1 MENEKVGSKTDGK
14 NDNEPRKDTDED
26 KEQGQSKKT
35 GEEETRKEKGS
46 ERYSVELTVEVVV
59 DEGSAV
65 TMMDLLKGIQKK
77 CGVVDGCRVRGERLY
92 EVTMRTCLGKMKIM
106 EGLRVNGVM
115 VHAQD
120 LLNNDLTVSFLN
132 LPVYVPDRMI
142 LKRLEEWGVEPIS
155 AIKKRVWPGTEITDG
170 TRFLR
175 VRFNDKVR
183 SLPYSTK
190 LDTVRGAE
198 YFRVLH
204 NRQVPVCR
212 LCIQPDVKLCQGVQV
227 WGGEREEEEEEAD
240 KEEDEDKEE
249 DGEKDEE
256 GAEGVKK
263 RPFEDVSDEDEGPS
277 DGGAVG
283 GEEGAKRSAKQ
294 SSGGTEGSSRGAE
307 GSSGGGKKC
316 RSPGVVEDIS
326 EASEMEEGELEEG
339 PVDTKVFGSPNDE
352 PRGRGMRRNRSEEK
366 KTSSENAGRAARR
379 KADKER
385 VTEKRRVSSTE
396 GELGKDTGN
405 TLGWGCVDEVKKEWM
420 GEVFANNGSVH
431 ARGVAILINS
441 GVVKNARMVE
451 DDGEGRMIG
460 VQYEYMGEMFKLIN
474 VYAPN
479 GQKERKVFFE
489 GLDGKCGGNC
499 MIVGDFNSRIDL
511 ALSSEAVAKKIG
523 RIEYRATALSDHMV
537 LSLRMGLRM
546 NGRGGGVWCL
556 NAKLLNDEVYKG
568 KVRECIREGG
578 GTKSNNILT
587 WWGELKDEIKK
598 ISIKYSKGKNMLD
611 RRREKRVKGEL
622 LRRLKL
628 RGKVTVI
635 NGLIGSKL
643 VYIMNVMEMPERVH
657 KEIDTAINAFLWSG
671 RGARIVREVM
681 ENEHKDGGM
690 KLINLERR
698 KKALRVK
705 MILRYISDK
714 EGKKDHAW
722 KIFLKEAIKK
732 CGGCGDSA
740 LFMALK
746 KEMLSGVSEYHREAL
761 LAWGEFLKGVK
772 HVCVNVEQVWNQP
785 VFLNHMVA
793 VEQSPV
799 FDLPM
804 WKVGFRHIRDL
815 VYEFVPG
822 FMGAQVI
829 VDEVRGGGG
838 SMLLR
843 TAEGIMNRV
852 KKGMPGGWREMIES
866 EAVRGGES
874 VAEMYVGEGDA
885 CVKIEKVKT
894 KTIYKMLRGNKVRRP
909 TSEGVW
915 EKVLEKF
922 DGRKI
927 WGNLR
932 VKWNSI
938 EVYNNLIVSK
948 FDVTVKRECDVCKVK
963 DETCMHEFFECS
975 KLKVFFER
983 LKELID
989 KCWGDRIIKTMV
1001 WKELWLFGVNER
1013 MKGLNVNLCNYVLS
1027 HARYAVKIRRD
1038 VAHLE
1043 RRTVEVWDVLKRI
1056 LSKNIQMAYAYL
1068 DKDIFLESFVEGCAL
1083 VDVNDNGNLVYAYD
1097 GWGAKRTERTT
1108 TNHGRIPRDKEQ
1120 GQSKKTGEEETRK
1133 EKGSE
1138 RYSVELTVEVV
1149 VDEGSAVTMMDL
1161 LKGIQKKCGV
1171 VDGCRVR
1178 GERLYE
1184 VTMRT
1189 CLGKMKIMEG
1199 LRVNGVMV
1207 HAQDLL
1213 NNDLTVSFLN
1223 LPVYVPDRMILKRL
1237 EEWGVE
1243 PISAIKKR
1251 VWPGTE
1257 ITDGTRFLR
1266 VRFNDKVRSLPY
1278 STKLDTVRGAEYFRV
1293 LHNRQ
1298 VPVCRLCIQP
1308 GHIFRECPEFKCFKC
1323 GQTGHY
1329 ARECRFGA
1337 EREEEEEEEADK
1349 EEDEDEEEDGEKDEE
1364 GVEGARKRP
1373 FEDVSDEDEGPSDGG
1388 AVGAEAPR
1396 GVVEAHEGSSGG
1408 GKKCRSPGV
1417 VEDISEASEME
1428 EGELEE
1434 GPVDTKVFGSPND
1447 EPRGRCMRRNRS
1459 EEKKTSSENAGRTA
1473 RCKADNKRETEKRRV
1488 SSTEGELGE
1497 DTGLS
1502 KIRRE
1507 RALILCEASIICLQE
1522 THWDGGCVDEVKKE
1536 WMGEVFANNGSVQW

>member
-35 GEEETRKEKGS
+35 GEEETRKEQGS

-212 LCIQPDVKLCQGVQV
+212 LCIQPGHIFRECPEFKCFKCGQTGHYARECRF
-227 WGGEREEEEEEAD
+227 GAEREEEEEEEAD

-396 GELGKDTGN
+396 GELGKDTGLSKIRRERALILCEASIICLQE
-405 TLGWGCVDEVKKEWM
+405 THWDGGCVDEVKKEWM

-499 MIVGDFNSRIDL
+499 MIVGDFNVWCGRLDATASARFGNDSSRGALKRIMEANGLIDVWRERNLDAREFSRRQVGGGKLTQSRIDL

-772 HVCVNVEQVWNQP
+772 HECVNVEQVWNQP

-932 VKWNSI
+932 GVQQPDCK
-938 EVYNNLIVSK
+938 K

-1083 VDVNDNGNLVYAYD
+1083 VDVNDNGNLVKCSYND
-1097 GWGAKRTERTT
+1097 GLTKRDTKEVWGWGRV
-1108 TNHGRIPRDKEQ
+1108 Q
-1120 GQSKKTGEEETRK
+1120 
-1133 EKGSE
+1133 SE
-1138 RYSVELTVEVV
+1138 R
-1149 VDEGSAVTMMDL
+1149 
-1161 LKGIQKKCGV
+1161 
-1171 VDGCRVR
+1171 
-1178 GERLYE
+1178 ERLYE

-1207 HAQDLL
+1207 HAQDL
-1213 NNDLTVSFLN
+1213 
-1223 LPVYVPDRMILKRL
+1223 
-1237 EEWGVE
+1237 E
-1243 PISAIKKR
+1243 
-1251 VWPGTE
+1251 
-1257 ITDGTRFLR
+1257 
-1266 VRFNDKVRSLPY
+1266 
-1278 STKLDTVRGAEYFRV
+1278 
-1293 LHNRQ
+1293 
-1298 VPVCRLCIQP
+1298 
-1308 GHIFRECPEFKCFKC
+1308 
-1323 GQTGHY
+1323 
-1329 ARECRFGA
+1329 
-1337 EREEEEEEEADK
+1337 
-1349 EEDEDEEEDGEKDEE
+1349 
-1364 GVEGARKRP
+1364 
-1373 FEDVSDEDEGPSDGG
+1373 
-1388 AVGAEAPR
+1388 
-1396 GVVEAHEGSSGG
+1396 
-1408 GKKCRSPGV
+1408 
-1417 VEDISEASEME
+1417 
-1428 EGELEE
+1428 
-1434 GPVDTKVFGSPND
+1434 
-1447 EPRGRCMRRNRS
+1447 
-1459 EEKKTSSENAGRTA
+1459 
-1473 RCKADNKRETEKRRV
+1473 
-1488 SSTEGELGE
+1488 
-1497 DTGLS
+1497 
-1502 KIRRE
+1502 
-1507 RALILCEASIICLQE
+1507 
-1522 THWDGGCVDEVKKE
+1522 
-1536 WMGEVFANNGSVQW
+1536 

>member
-155 AIKKRVWPGTEITDG
+155 AIKKI
-170 TRFLR
+170 
-175 VRFNDKVR
+175 RFNDKVR

-212 LCIQPDVKLCQGVQV
+212 LCIQPGHIFRECPEFKCFKCGQTGHYARECRF
-227 WGGEREEEEEEAD
+227 GAEREEEEEEEAD

-283 GEEGAKRSAKQ
+283 GEDGAKRSAKQ

-366 KTSSENAGRAARR
+366 KTSSENAGRTARR

-385 VTEKRRVSSTE
+385 ETEKRRVSSTE
-396 GELGKDTGN
+396 GELGKDTGLSKIRRERALILCEASIICLQE
-405 TLGWGCVDEVKKEWM
+405 THWDGGCVDEVKKEWM

-499 MIVGDFNSRIDL
+499 MIVGDFNVWCGRLDATASARFGNDSSRGALKRIMEANGLIDVWRERNLDAREFSRRQVGGGKLTQSRIDL

-622 LRRLKL
+622 
-628 RGKVTVI
+628 GA
-635 NGLIGSKL
+635 NL

-671 RGARIVREVM
+671 RGARIAREVM

-698 KKALRVK
+698 R
-705 MILRYISDK
+705 
-714 EGKKDHAW
+714 
-722 KIFLKEAIKK
+722 
-732 CGGCGDSA
+732 
-740 LFMALK
+740 
-746 KEMLSGVSEYHREAL
+746 
-761 LAWGEFLKGVK
+761 
-772 HVCVNVEQVWNQP
+772 
-785 VFLNHMVA
+785 
-793 VEQSPV
+793 
-799 FDLPM
+799 
-804 WKVGFRHIRDL
+804 RH
-815 VYEFVPG
+815 
-822 FMGAQVI
+822 
-829 VDEVRGGGG
+829 
-838 SMLLR
+838 
-843 TAEGIMNRV
+843 
-852 KKGMPGGWREMIES
+852 
-866 EAVRGGES
+866 
-874 VAEMYVGEGDA
+874 
-885 CVKIEKVKT
+885 
-894 KTIYKMLRGNKVRRP
+894 
-909 TSEGVW
+909 
-915 EKVLEKF
+915 
-922 DGRKI
+922 
-927 WGNLR
+927 
-932 VKWNSI
+932 
-938 EVYNNLIVSK
+938 
-948 FDVTVKRECDVCKVK
+948 
-963 DETCMHEFFECS
+963 
-975 KLKVFFER
+975 
-983 LKELID
+983 
-989 KCWGDRIIKTMV
+989 
-1001 WKELWLFGVNER
+1001 
-1013 MKGLNVNLCNYVLS
+1013 
-1027 HARYAVKIRRD
+1027 
-1038 VAHLE
+1038 
-1043 RRTVEVWDVLKRI
+1043 
-1056 LSKNIQMAYAYL
+1056 
-1068 DKDIFLESFVEGCAL
+1068 
-1083 VDVNDNGNLVYAYD
+1083 
-1097 GWGAKRTERTT
+1097 
-1108 TNHGRIPRDKEQ
+1108 
-1120 GQSKKTGEEETRK
+1120 
-1133 EKGSE
+1133 
-1138 RYSVELTVEVV
+1138 
-1149 VDEGSAVTMMDL
+1149 
-1161 LKGIQKKCGV
+1161 
-1171 VDGCRVR
+1171 
-1178 GERLYE
+1178 
-1184 VTMRT
+1184 
-1189 CLGKMKIMEG
+1189 
-1199 LRVNGVMV
+1199 
-1207 HAQDLL
+1207 
-1213 NNDLTVSFLN
+1213 
-1223 LPVYVPDRMILKRL
+1223 
-1237 EEWGVE
+1237 
-1243 PISAIKKR
+1243 
-1251 VWPGTE
+1251 
-1257 ITDGTRFLR
+1257 
-1266 VRFNDKVRSLPY
+1266 
-1278 STKLDTVRGAEYFRV
+1278 
-1293 LHNRQ
+1293 
-1298 VPVCRLCIQP
+1298 
-1308 GHIFRECPEFKCFKC
+1308 
-1323 GQTGHY
+1323 
-1329 ARECRFGA
+1329 
-1337 EREEEEEEEADK
+1337 
-1349 EEDEDEEEDGEKDEE
+1349 
-1364 GVEGARKRP
+1364 
-1373 FEDVSDEDEGPSDGG
+1373 
-1388 AVGAEAPR
+1388 
-1396 GVVEAHEGSSGG
+1396 
-1408 GKKCRSPGV
+1408 
-1417 VEDISEASEME
+1417 
-1428 EGELEE
+1428 
-1434 GPVDTKVFGSPND
+1434 
-1447 EPRGRCMRRNRS
+1447 
-1459 EEKKTSSENAGRTA
+1459 
-1473 RCKADNKRETEKRRV
+1473 
-1488 SSTEGELGE
+1488 
-1497 DTGLS
+1497 
-1502 KIRRE
+1502 
-1507 RALILCEASIICLQE
+1507 
-1522 THWDGGCVDEVKKE
+1522 
-1536 WMGEVFANNGSVQW
+1536 